1 LCIHG
6 SPYQE
11 TPLEQ
16 EHAAPPGLLECGEKK
31 WVNLSLS
38 GNAARTENVF
48 GSGDPHEREKHC
60 SNKIQNLK
68 FKIPPTM
75 RRQNDQSLGE
85 LLKEWLANSSIRHRV
100 YQYRIETIWK
110 EKMGTTINQYTT
122 EIKVVRNKVY
132 LHIASASLRQEM
144 AFSREKIRDM
154 LNEELGE
161 RFVEEVIVG

>member
-1 LCIHG
+1 
-6 SPYQE
+6 
-11 TPLEQ
+11 
-16 EHAAPPGLLECGEKK
+16 
-31 WVNLSLS
+31 
-38 GNAARTENVF
+38 
-48 GSGDPHEREKHC
+48 
-60 SNKIQNLK
+60 
-68 FKIPPTM
+68 M

-85 LLKEWLANSSIRHRV
+85 LLKEWLANSPIRHRV

-110 EKMGTTINQYTT
+110 EKMGATINQYTT